1 MGIHV
6 LYLVKYHND
15 QKAAMI
21 AKSEMRDRA
30 EVHRKAISD
39 FGGRPIAQ
47 YGSYGEW
54 DMVYIYEMP
63 DQTALAANLHL
74 TDSFGLAKECKAI
87 PLMDMDDFIE
97 SFDLAITHDPQFL
110 ADGSEKVDIVRDND
124 HAALEVLRR
133 ADQCINSFHV
143 QVIGRFV
150 HDNDV
155 RQLPS
160 DDCKGYARLLTAR
173 QLAAGAQRHGAGHTK
188 VAEMSTKFEVL
199 IILLRLV
206 RKGVDHI
213 HQRRFRQFQLV
224 NMVLRKCCNFKLT
237 ITKHIPLDGFQSLCV
252 QQQVEKS

>member
-87 PLMDMDDFIE
+87 PLMDMDAFIE
-97 SFDLAITHDPQFL
+97 SFDLANRTETKYGPA
-110 ADGSEKVDIVRDND
+110 AD
-124 HAALEVLRR
+124 
-133 ADQCINSFHV
+133 
-143 QVIGRFV
+143 
-150 HDNDV
+150 
-155 RQLPS
+155 
-160 DDCKGYARLLTAR
+160 
-173 QLAAGAQRHGAGHTK
+173 
-188 VAEMSTKFEVL
+188 
-199 IILLRLV
+199 
-206 RKGVDHI
+206 
-213 HQRRFRQFQLV
+213 
-224 NMVLRKCCNFKLT
+224 
-237 ITKHIPLDGFQSLCV
+237 
-252 QQQVEKS
+252 